1 MLDKVLFVRPRTKE
15 FLVGY
20 PLLMAGMAFLTKGKR
35 NWAVPCIVVGSVG
48 LVSALNTFCHI
59 HTPIVLSFVRT
70 FNGLWV
76 GLVIGTILSALI
88 MKVTKD
94 E

>member
-48 LVSALNTFCHI
+48 LISALNTFCHI
-59 HTPIVLSFVRT
+59 HTPLILSFVRT
-70 FNGLWV
+70 LNGLWV
-76 GLVIGTILSALI
+76 GLVIGIILSTI
-88 MKVTKD
+88 VIKVTK

>member
-1 MLDKVLFVRPRTKE
+1 M
-15 FLVGY
+15 GY

-48 LVSALNTFCHI
+48 LISALNTFCHI
-59 HTPIVLSFVRT
+59 HTPLILSFVRT
-70 FNGLWV
+70 LNGLWV
-76 GLVIGTILSALI
+76 GLVIGIILSTI
-88 MKVTKD
+88 VIKVTK